1 MRQIIID
8 DDLKKRA
15 KNYAEN
21 LFTFRKK
28 RDNIFKKLEEI
39 KNVAGI
45 KCTEYERYID
55 EIEKNY
61 KDING
66 KPVSA
71 VIQLFKKFSSV
82 ILEKEFETKTK
93 TKTKTKFSELIIDA
107 MNYESLRIGA
117 AKNGRDLLIDN
128 FRILKIKTCVYCNS
142 QYAVSLDDNETVGF
156 DFDHVYPKSK
166 YPYLSTNFF
175 NLVPCCP
182 VCNRTKSNV
191 DYKVDFYVDKD
202 PKTLFSYRLDI
213 NSIVEYQLSR
223 KNDELVVEVCDKSEK
238 GMANGL
244 HLEAFCNQHKDVA
257 EDVLIK
263 AYKYT
268 DSSLKGLEATLGVN
282 FYRLWYGV
290 YENESDVY
298 RRPLSAMTNDIVKQI
313 DELVNK
319 GHLI

>member
-1 MRQIIID
+1 M
-8 DDLKKRA
+8 K
-15 KNYAEN
+15 
-21 LFTFRKK
+21 
-28 RDNIFKKLEEI
+28 
-39 KNVAGI
+39 
-45 KCTEYERYID
+45 YE
-55 EIEKNY
+55 
-61 KDING
+61 
-66 KPVSA
+66 
-71 VIQLFKKFSSV
+71 L
-82 ILEKEFETKTK
+82 
-93 TKTKTKFSELIIDA
+93 
-107 MNYESLRIGA
+107 LREGSPE
-117 AKNGRDLLIDN
+117 NGRKYLLDN
-128 FRILKIKTCVYCNS
+128 FRKLKIKTCVYCNS
-142 QYAVSLDDNETVGF
+142 QYAVSLVNGTVGF

-182 VCNRTKSNV
+182 VCNRTKSDV
-191 DYKVDFYVDKD
+191 YYGVDFYVDKD

-213 NSIVEYQLSR
+213 NSIADYQLSR

>member
-8 DDLKKRA
+8 DDLKERA
-15 KNYAEN
+15 KNYAEK
-21 LFTFRKK
+21 LFNNK
-28 RDNIFKKLEEI
+28 RDDIFKKLEEI

-45 KCTEYERYID
+45 KCTEYEKYID

-71 VIQLFKKFSSV
+71 VIKLFEKFSSSV
-82 ILEKEFETKTK
+82 ILEQEFGIE
-93 TKTKTKFSELIIDA
+93 TKTKFSKLIIDA
-107 MNYESLRIGA
+107 MNYESLRTGA
-117 AKNGRDLLIDN
+117 ANYGRDLLIDN
-128 FRILKIKTCVYCNS
+128 FRTLKIKTCVYCNS
-142 QYAVSLDDNETVGF
+142 QYAVSLDDNKTVGF

-191 DYKVDFYVDKD
+191 DYKVDFYVNED
-202 PKTLFSYRLDI
+202 PQTLFSYRLDI
-213 NSIVEYQLSR
+213 NSIADYQLSR
-223 KNDELVVEVCDKSEK
+223 KNDELVVKVDCDESVN

-244 HLEAFCNQHKDVA
+244 RLEAFCNQHKDVA

-290 YENESDVY
+290 YESESDVY